1 MKHIKNISELKS
13 STYQSAADQLKRKGH
28 IRRVS
33 NLEDWAGKRKAEE
46 LEVVKKEMID
56 RIKSIGK
63 FKIYIEEDILADFYL
78 HFEFDELQF
87 KDRFRDWICGDID
100 SLYIDLN
107 IGIIPVL
114 ESEEDKKSFYN
125 SYFYANRYTKHSNE
139 YYKSVGLTQ
148 IGEIQIHLGFMPS
161 KTEYFPGG
169 IGNDVDDEID
179 FDQLYNIW
187 RANKYDERIPRPVNP
202 RGSVYIDSWS
212 NIKWSLDNRRE
223 AVKFRKALIDIFK
236 GNVEYDSNTNK
247 PGGLKAE
254 VMDFLIPDFIEFD
267 YFIEWI
273 DSLNS
278 INVNRLYKD

>member
-33 NLEDWAGKRKAEE
+33 NLEDWAGKRKEEE
-46 LEVVKKEMID
+46 LEVVRKEMID

-63 FKIYIEEDILADFYL
+63 FKIYIEEDILADFYI
-78 HFEFDELQF
+78 HFEFDES
-87 KDRFRDWICGDID
+87 RFRNRFEEWIDGQID
-100 SLYIDLN
+100 SLYIDLY

-125 SYFYANRYTKHSNE
+125 SYFYANRYTKNSNE

-148 IGEIQIHLGFMPS
+148 IGEMQIHLGSMPH

-179 FDQLYNIW
+179 FDRLYDIW
-187 RANKYDERIPRPVNP
+187 RVNQYDERIPHPVDP
-202 RGSVYIDSWS
+202 KGSIYIDNWFD
-212 NIKWSLDNRRE
+212 IKWSLDSRRE

-236 GNVEYDSNTNK
+236 GNVEYDDNPNK
-247 PGGLKAE
+247 PGGLKSE
-254 VMDFLIPDFIEFD
+254 VMDFLIPDYIEFD

>member
-33 NLEDWAGKRKAEE
+33 NLEDWAGKRKEEE
-46 LEVVKKEMID
+46 LEVVRKEMID

-63 FKIYIEEDILADFYL
+63 FKIYIEEDILADFYI
-78 HFEFDELQF
+78 HFEFDESGF
-87 KDRFRDWICGDID
+87 RNRFEEWIDGQID
-100 SLYIDLN
+100 SLYIDLY

-125 SYFYANRYTKHSNE
+125 SYFYANRYTKNSNE

-148 IGEIQIHLGFMPS
+148 IGEMQIHLGSMPH

-179 FDQLYNIW
+179 FDRLYDIW
-187 RANKYDERIPRPVNP
+187 RVNQYDERIPHPVDP
-202 RGSVYIDSWS
+202 KGSIYIDNWFD
-212 NIKWSLDNRRE
+212 IKWSLDSRRE

-236 GNVEYDSNTNK
+236 GNVEYDDNPNK
-247 PGGLKAE
+247 PGGLKSE
-254 VMDFLIPDFIEFD
+254 VMDFLIPDYIEFD